1 MKNRLKHLLEKHHI
15 LITYALFGLLT
26 VAVNYGVFWGMN
38 APLSRVS
45 NRFIAEHVYLLAH
58 VLSWIISVLF
68 SYYVT
73 KHFVFRIRCDGIH
86 LARFFSF
93 ILIRAVTE
101 LGALLA
107 MYLLVTVLS
116 LNTYVMK
123 FITDVIQVLVNYFFT
138 KGVSFNG
145 IDEKLK
151 GKRNKAE
158 GN

>member
-1 MKNRLKHLLEKHHI
+1 
-15 LITYALFGLLT
+15 
-26 VAVNYGVFWGMN
+26 
-38 APLSRVS
+38 
-45 NRFIAEHVYLLAH
+45 
-58 VLSWIISVLF
+58 
-68 SYYVT
+68 
-73 KHFVFRIRCDGIH
+73 
-86 LARFFSF
+86 
-93 ILIRAVTE
+93 
-101 LGALLA
+101 

>member
-1 MKNRLKHLLEKHHI
+1 MLQS
-15 LITYALFGLLT
+15 ALFSASAAT
-26 VAVNYGVFWGMN
+26 V
-38 APLSRVS
+38 
-45 NRFIAEHVYLLAH
+45 FIWRA
-58 VLSWIISVLF
+58 F
-68 SYYVT
+68 SLY
-73 KHFVFRIRCDGIH
+73 
-86 LARFFSF
+86 

-101 LGALLA
+101 LGTLLA